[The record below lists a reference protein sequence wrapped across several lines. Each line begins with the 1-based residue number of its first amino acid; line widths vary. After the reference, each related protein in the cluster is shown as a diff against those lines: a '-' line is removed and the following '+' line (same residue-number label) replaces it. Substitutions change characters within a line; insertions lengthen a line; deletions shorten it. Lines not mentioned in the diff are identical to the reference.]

1 MRKVF
6 DNNCQQSM
14 QGLSSMDRN
23 MQIDSIFPIRRVSRS
38 SIRSEH
44 FTSRHMT
51 TTEMFHFHQLS
62 PCLQLSSVS
71 PLSHC
76 LSKCCG
82 SRNGICISLICHSDC
97 APENQLKCQHS
108 QAEQANRFILS
119 KVDNS
124 HSIHV
129 FNWLNIRATAAT
141 LFWLPL
147 KWNINRISYF
157 TTSFEESGPFCLF
170 QYLMF
175 EDFEYYC
182 QKIWCWVLITL
193 QYTGRHEYE

>member
-14 QGLSSMDRN
+14 QGLSSMDWD
-23 MQIDSIFPIRRVSRS
+23 MEIDSIFPSNKQKNHKVDQVRTFYVTHTHVTSHLS
-38 SIRSEH
+38 S
-44 FTSRHMT
+44 
-51 TTEMFHFHQLS
+51 S
-62 PCLQLSSVS
+62 PCHS
-71 PLSHC
+71 
-76 LSKCCG
+76 G
-82 SRNGICISLICHSDC
+82 SRNIICILLICHSDC

-108 QAEQANRFILS
+108 KKEWANRFIPS

-129 FNWLNIRATAAT
+129 FNWLNIRATAAA
-141 LFWLPL
+141 LFWLLL

-170 QYLMF
+170 QYLML

-182 QKIWCWVLITL
+182 WEIWCWVLITL
-193 QYTGRHEYE
+193 QYTGRHE